1 METNNTFNAYDYFKK
16 LADTNKL
23 AQANNF
29 KACFCS
35 GPEGIN
41 DVMQEFRKY
50 ANFIMI
56 DDTTSQNT
64 YSKGVT
70 FFDKNVYTVF
80 ILASYTFDDMRDREE
95 KLNLCRRIFRQMH
108 SRLIH
113 DKNTMEYGDSLE
125 YLDVSSIYSKEL
137 PRYSMNGV
145 TGLYFM
151 INNDE
156 PVDLTFN
163 EDEWQEDKGN

>member
-16 LADTNKL
+16 LAETNKL

-95 KLNLCRRIFRQMH
+95 KLNLCRRIFRQIH
-108 SRLIH
+108 SRLIY
-113 DKNTMEYGDSLE
+113 DKISMLYGDSLE

-151 INNDE
+151 LNNDE

-163 EDEWQEDKGN
+163 ADEWQED